1 MPSQISVL
9 CVHGVGH
16 GDVDPALMPS
26 WTDAITKNLKRWN
39 AHAEVICDF
48 LKYDDLFDH
57 APRNPATYG
66 KALAKLLASGVTHGI
81 GDFIPASRGI
91 FDLPEQIRWTAG
103 MIAQW
108 ASEDNLRAALRTR
121 LLGMMGKKHYHVIAA
136 HSLGSLLSYDTFRQN
151 PGALG
156 NKTLLTFGSQI
167 ANPFVRD
174 CFAGRIEPLD
184 ARMWYHLYNDD
195 DGVFTAKL
203 RLNDVRFAQIDTR
216 FDKPNDILNH
226 DPIYYFNHANTQA
239 RAWFDIAAARPA
251 RSLTRRDMRLARA
264 SAAPANRRALLVG
277 INDYPNPAIRL
288 EGCVNDTFLM
298 SSVLQECNFPPEDIR
313 VLLNDR
319 ATAANILERLHWLLD
334 DVRAGDERVFFFSG
348 HGAQIP
354 AYGAKEEVDRMDE
367 CLVPYD
373 FDWSPEHAII
383 DNQFVAFYSQL
394 PYDARFAA
402 IFDCCHSGGMTRDG
416 GPRAR
421 GINPPDDIRHRA
433 LRWNIDLGMWE
444 DRDLQSPNQSLEQ
457 SAIGKAYLGRNGVTY
472 RLGRGV
478 VLRGLPNRR
487 YDNQRKALRHKGAYL
502 PIIFEACQ
510 EQELSYEYRDGA
522 NSYGAFTFSLA
533 KVLREGRTR
542 GKNSNFRALTK
553 LTTDRLKA
561 LGYKQTPS
569 LVGPGTILGKA
580 IPWVKPQRRR
590 R

>member
-1 MPSQISVL
+1 MPNQFSVL
-9 CVHGVGH
+9 CVHGIGH
-16 GDVDPALMPS
+16 GDVDPALVPS
-26 WTDAITKNLKRWN
+26 WTDAITKNIKRWDLD
-39 AHAEVICDF
+39 AEVICDF

-57 APRNPATYG
+57 APLNPATYG
-66 KALAKLLASGVTHGI
+66 KAVAKLLASGVMHGV
-81 GDFIPASRGI
+81 GDLIPASRGI

-121 LLGMMGKKHYHVIAA
+121 LLSMMGNKNYHVIAA
-136 HSLGSLLSYDTFRQN
+136 HSLGSLLSYDTFRRN

-156 NKTLLTFGSQI
+156 NKTLLTLGSQI

-203 RLNDVRFAQIDTR
+203 RLNDVKFTQIDTQ

-239 RAWFDIAAARPA
+239 RVWFDIAGASST
-251 RSLTRRDMRLARA
+251 RSLAREVRLTRAI
-264 SAAPANRRALLVG
+264 STPPNRRALLVG

-298 SSVLQECNFPPEDIR
+298 SSVLQECGFPPEDIR
-313 VLLNDR
+313 VVLNDR
-319 ATAANILERLHWLLD
+319 ATATNILERLHWLLD

-383 DNQFVAFYSQL
+383 DNQFVTFYSQL

-433 LRWNIDLGMWE
+433 LRWNIELGMWE

-457 SAIGKAYLGRNGVTY
+457 SEIGEAYLGRNGVTY

-478 VLRGLPNRR
+478 ALRGLPNRR

-542 GKNSNFRALTK
+542 GRNTNFRALTK
-553 LTTDRLKA
+553 LTSDRLKA

-569 LVGPGTILGKA
+569 LVGPGPILGKP